1 MLLLWLRSSYK
12 STSHMQE
19 HGYTDSFNK
28 GMIDSACSY
37 NMMILSFAPDLAEF
51 PKAQETEITL
61 VTSDSTHRFRKA
73 SPMDDGKEK
82 GMNYLPLT
90 LKNVLIVAIEVQRYF
105 PELSAF
111 HKRRCFRA
119 CLWLWFT
126 LRRTHALWQFTN
138 FPATEWKRRIDHE
151 TDNILI
157 FVNRLSDS
165 GASKRLNSAN
175 TRLSLELSNT
185 AIALLDK
192 LRHSR
197 DLESNLEVLGSGEAR
212 LEGLPNLLL
221 GVEDGLGLAF
231 VAIEVDAVASD
242 GTFRDV
248 DEFDGAAVVVLLAL
262 LDAW

>member
-12 STSHMQE
+12 STCFFCEEFQKNPTLCTGQDIARSSLLHQIWP
-19 HGYTDSFNK
+19 SFLK
-28 GMIDSACSY
+28 HRR
-37 NMMILSFAPDLAEF
+37 
-51 PKAQETEITL
+51 Q
-61 VTSDSTHRFRKA
+61 STHRFRKA